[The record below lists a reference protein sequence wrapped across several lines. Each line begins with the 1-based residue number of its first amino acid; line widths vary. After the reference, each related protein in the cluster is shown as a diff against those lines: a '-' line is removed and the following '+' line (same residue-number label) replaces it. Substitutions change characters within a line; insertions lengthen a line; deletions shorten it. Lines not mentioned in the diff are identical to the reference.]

1 MPLNPILSIAFLENS
16 MSRMRNIALSTA
28 FLFSAL
34 ALSACATKPKE
45 VVAESAIPVV
55 APAEK
60 APEPAPAPAIAEQSA
75 PAPAVTAA
83 QVAPKQVV
91 KKTKKK
97 LAPAKSA
104 PPKVIAPEPAPAPA
118 PAPVAQQEVPPAP
131 VSVAVTP
138 LPVQK
143 AEPGFLEKY
152 WLWLLGVIIAAIA
165 VVMFT
170 KKG

>member
-1 MPLNPILSIAFLENS
+1 MPLNPIFSIAFQENA

-28 FLFSAL
+28 LLFSAL

-45 VVAESAIPVV
+45 VAAEPAIPVV

-60 APEPAPAPAIAEQSA
+60 APAPAVAEQSA

-83 QVAPKQVV
+83 QVAPKPEV
-91 KKTKKK
+91 KKAKKK

-118 PAPVAQQEVPPAP
+118 PAPVVQQEVPPAP
-131 VSVAVTP
+131 APVAVTP